1 MCGITGYFLKTNT
14 EKNSEAILKMLEF
27 QRSRGPD
34 DSGVLGINVKN
45 NILEE
50 LSVEKTSVFSNN
62 PSLVFGF
69 NRLSILDLSPAGH
82 QPMINKEAQVALMM
96 NGEVYNAFDF
106 KQGLIAKGYVF
117 QGSSD
122 TEVVLHLYLE
132 YGLNGMLERLNGMFA
147 LAIYDGRQQNL
158 YLVRDRVGIKPLYVL
173 QEENRI
179 AFASE
184 MKSFKALPNF
194 KFKLDESKLSEF
206 LLFRNV
212 INHTLFQN
220 IVNVSPG
227 TYWTINANADISV
240 TTYYDIRYAGSNAK
254 TVSQNEL
261 EVALRNAVKRQMIS
275 DVKLGSQLSGG
286 VDSSLITAFAAET
299 LSSGSLETVSIVF
312 DDRGFSEEKYIDQ
325 VSYQY
330 KLQSHQFKL
339 NILEYLDLIDQAVWH
354 FEQPLNHPNTI
365 GIMLLSREAKKH
377 VTVLLSGEGADEV
390 LAGYTRF
397 LPSKTKLFSLATLKK
412 IFKNKS
418 QLLSFPKIWANE
430 DNRYLLQTAYGNIS
444 ESMSLYPNFSAH
456 DALESR
462 KKIWN
467 SIQDRKPRKKR
478 KYELL
483 TYLPDLLMRQDKMS
497 MAHSIENRVP
507 FLDNEM
513 LETALHI
520 SDDMLINQ
528 RKGRWEEKV
537 LLKEICAKE
546 FDENFAYRKK
556 MGFSIPLRAF
566 FSSEPFLKRWQTELL
581 PGIHRRGIFNTKPLV
596 QWMSNPNK
604 MTSEQLD
611 SLWVMIGFE
620 IWAKQYLD

>member
-1 MCGITGYFLKTNT
+1 MCGIAGYFLKTNT
-14 EKNSEAILKMLEF
+14 EKKSETILKMLEF
-27 QRSRGPD
+27 QKSRGPD
-34 DSGVLGINVKN
+34 DSGILGINVKE

-50 LSVEKTSVFSNN
+50 LSIEKSCVFSNN
-62 PSLVFGF
+62 PSLIFGF

-106 KQGLIAKGYVF
+106 KPELIAKGYIF
-117 QGSSD
+117 QGNSD

-147 LAIYDGRQQNL
+147 LAIYDGRVQNL

-173 QEENRI
+173 QEENYI

-206 LLFRNV
+206 LFFRNV
-212 INHTLFQN
+212 INHTLFQS
-220 IVNVSPG
+220 IVNISPG
-227 TYWTINANADISV
+227 TYWTINANCSFSE
-240 TTYYDIRYAGSNAK
+240 TTYYDIRNAGNNPK
-254 TVSQNEL
+254 TISQKEL

-286 VDSSLITAFAAET
+286 VDSSLVTAFATET
-299 LSSGSLETVSIVF
+299 SPSGSLETVSIVF
-312 DDRGFSEEKYIDQ
+312 DEKRFSEKKYIDK
-325 VSYQY
+325 VACKY

-339 NILEYLDLIDQAVWH
+339 NENVYLDLIDKAIWH

-377 VTVLLSGEGADEV
+377 VTVLLSGEGADES
-390 LAGYTRF
+390 LAGYSRF
-397 LPSKTKLFSLATLKK
+397 VASKTKLLSLATLKRA
-412 IFKNKS
+412 FKNKS
-418 QLLSFPKIWANE
+418 QFLTFSMVWVNQ
-430 DNRYLLQTAYGNIS
+430 DNRYLLQTAYGNIA
-444 ESMSLYPNFSAH
+444 ESMALYPNFSVH
-456 DALESR
+456 DALASR

-467 SIQDRKPRKKR
+467 SIHDNKPRKKR

-497 MAHSIENRVP
+497 MSYSIENRVP

-513 LETALHI
+513 LETALQV
-520 SDDMLINQ
+520 SDDMLIRK
-528 RKGRWEEKV
+528 RKGRWEGKF
-537 LLKEICAKE
+537 LLKEICSEK
-546 FDENFAYRKK
+546 FDENFAYRNK
-556 MGFSIPLRAF
+556 MSFGIPLISF
-566 FSSEPFLKRWQTELL
+566 FSSEPFQKRWQRDLL
-581 PGIHRRGIFNTKPLV
+581 PGIQRRGLFNTKPLV
-596 QWMSNPNK
+596 QWMVNPKK
-604 MTSEQLD
+604 MTIEQLD
-611 SLWVMIGFE
+611 SLWLMIGFE